1 MAALGV
7 RFYNGT
13 AFPAAYRGG
22 RLALIA
28 EHGSW
33 NRSPKIGYRV
43 AFVLLDAEG
52 RAVRHGIFACG
63 WLYRR
68 RTPALGE
75 RYIEKLSSYEAV
87 RRRMISG
94 RFRRRG
100 RGPTKS
106 LLRHHDLQKLD
117 CRLLMYDRMTY

>member
-1 MAALGV
+1 MGPRQSHEPFDAPRQQVLAVEPVSHFAERPSYGPAFTV
-7 RFYNGT
+7 KTASYNKS
-13 AFPAAYRGG
+13 
-22 RLALIA
+22 L
-28 EHGSW
+28 S
-33 NRSPKIGYRV
+33 V
-43 AFVLLDAEG
+43 
-52 RAVRHGIFACG
+52 
-63 WLYRR
+63 R
-68 RTPALGE
+68 RTSALGE